1 MFDLWQHF
9 NIEHRLCWN
18 INFQCNY
25 ARGFRVKLQACSTE
39 GQDSDKI
46 GTRHRLDM
54 RQDIDWTWD
63 RDKRQRGTRN
73 RDNRLGHQTGT
84 TDRDN
89 KGQQTVTRNWTVF
102 WNISRTS
109 IDLIKYYLNNL
120 DIDALVLSKMVAV
133 QDNQGLKYW
142 SCNDCDYM
150 KRSKGDVFKHVERKH
165 VDLEVHC
172 VYCHLVYKS
181 RPELLT
187 HVKAKHP
194 SA

>member
-1 MFDLWQHF
+1 MQ
-9 NIEHRLCWN
+9 
-18 INFQCNY
+18 
-25 ARGFRVKLQACSTE
+25 ARGQ
-39 GQDSDKI
+39 GI
-46 GTRHRLDM
+46 G
-54 RQDIDWTWD
+54 IKD
-63 RDKRQRGTRN
+63 RKM
-73 RDNRLGHQTGT
+73 TGT
-84 TDRDN
+84 
-89 KGQQTVTRNWTVF
+89 QQTQNRGKLCLSSYVSWMGLGARQLHLSNLIL
-102 WNISRTS
+102 ISRTS

-142 SCNDCDYM
+142 SCNDCNYM